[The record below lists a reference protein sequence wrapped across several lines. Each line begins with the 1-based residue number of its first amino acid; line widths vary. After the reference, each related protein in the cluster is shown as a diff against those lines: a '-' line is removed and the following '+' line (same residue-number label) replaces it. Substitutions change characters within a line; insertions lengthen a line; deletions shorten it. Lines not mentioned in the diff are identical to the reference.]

1 MDFAGK
7 TLVILLTAACVMFM
21 AWTVGIY
28 ATHQPWN
35 KMVTENTPG
44 KPLGLA
50 AQVAKERAENQVKKD
65 RLLGLQGAITAETQ
79 ARRIR
84 VTQLEQ
90 ERVALDKKLQDLLRK
105 RKELNEAS
113 QMAAD
118 MLKQTEVAVLEKR
131 ATLKGLQEERD
142 NELEARKQNLDKA
155 VRVTADITELNI
167 ELSRVETRFL
177 QLSEQL
183 KKLQEVVGQN

>member
-50 AQVAKERAENQVKKD
+50 AQLDKERAENQVKKD